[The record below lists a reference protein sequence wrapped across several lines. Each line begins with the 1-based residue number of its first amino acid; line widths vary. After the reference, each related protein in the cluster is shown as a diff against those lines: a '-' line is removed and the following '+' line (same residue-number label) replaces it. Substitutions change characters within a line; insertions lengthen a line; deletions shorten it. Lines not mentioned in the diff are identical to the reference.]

1 MGRAWRRLTRGGILF
16 GFLMTLPTLIGVF
29 AIMGYPWVY
38 SLWMSLNTVNPLT
51 QEWSF
56 TGLDNYISILSS
68 TAMLNSLSLTIGFA
82 AMVVVGTT
90 AVGLVIAL
98 ALNASFAGRGFMRTV
113 ILIPWAVASVVV
125 GRMFQLIYDG
135 AFGTLNGLLYQL
147 GLIQAYV
154 PWLADGWRALVLI
167 AIASVWSGAP
177 LTALLLLAALQG
189 IPQNL
194 YRAAQVDGASGWSV
208 FRRITLPYLRPM
220 LLLVVILTTINAA
233 LAFDLIYVMTQGGP
247 GDSTQ
252 VLAWWGYATI
262 YKFSQYGEGAAILYS
277 LSLLILVLSAVYYW
291 LLADRSAA
299 RRRQATDLKIADEAL
314 ARPPSAARSTTSGFA
329 RPTIRRGWLAGR
341 TGRRV
346 RRVAFYSVIVL
357 IAVWTLLPFYVTV
370 NASLS
375 NVADFLNKPPRW
387 FPFPPTFANYSAVLF
402 GEEISSGLGQNV
414 QAQAMLISMRN
425 SLVVSLAVTALNVV
439 FGTMGGYAYAR
450 FARSKLIT
458 GGFWLLMFTRMIPGL
473 TIIVPFYLIFRA
485 LHLVDTLSGLIIA
498 YTSFILPLTVWIMKG
513 YFDSVSPTMERA
525 ALVDGCGRF
534 AAFVEVAVPVALPG
548 IIAAALFAF
557 IVAWNQ
563 FLFAIIL
570 TNTPNAQ
577 TLPVRIVSFVADQRV
592 YNPAIL
598 YAAGIYAILPPLL
611 LTLLLQ
617 RYLVQGMT
625 AGAVKG

>member
-16 GFLMTLPTLIGVF
+16 GFLMTVPTLIGVF

-38 SLWMSLNTVNPLT
+38 SLWMSVNTVNPLT

-56 TGLDNYISILSS
+56 TGLDNYISILGS
-68 TAMLNSLSLTIGFA
+68 TALLNSLSLTIGFA

-208 FRRITLPYLRPM
+208 FHRITLPYLRPM

-262 YKFSQYGEGAAILYS
+262 FKFSQYGEGAAILYS
-277 LSLLILVLSAVYYW
+277 LSLLILVLSAIYYW

-299 RRRQATDLKIADEAL
+299 RRGQVKDSKIADEAL

-346 RRVAFYSVIVL
+346 RRVAFYSIIVL

-425 SLVVSLAVTALNVV
+425 SLIVSLAVTALNVV

-485 LHLVDTLSGLIIA
+485 LHLVDTLPGLIIA

-534 AAFVEVAVPVALPG
+534 AAFVEVAVPVARPG